1 MLVKIFRYIDII
13 DNNQLLIVLFINVF
27 VSLSVLK

>member
-1 MLVKIFRYIDII
+1 MLFKIFRYIDII